1 MSAPVLE
8 ALLCE
13 AAEALDDAAVR
24 STAGGHEVVVGG
36 AVVAVIDPG
45 ALEAR
50 LRPAV
55 ASAALRTPDTA
66 PSDRGRG
73 WVRFAPAELDDF
85 ARDRALAWLESAVRL
100 GAEEARTGG

>member
-1 MSAPVLE
+1 MSPVALE
-8 ALLCE
+8 ALLLE
-13 AAEALDDAAVR
+13 AAGALDDAVIR
-24 STAGGHEVVVGG
+24 RTAEGHEVAVGG
-36 AVVAVIDPG
+36 AVAAVIRPD

-55 ASAALRTPDTA
+55 ASAALRTPDTV

-100 GAEEARTGG
+100 AAEGDPAG

>member
-1 MSAPVLE
+1 MSSSSLGMLLLE
-8 ALLCE
+8 A
-13 AAEALDDAAVR
+13 AGALEDVDVR
-24 STAGGHEVVVGG
+24 PADRGHEVVVAGS
-36 AVVAVIDPG
+36 VVAVVETD

-66 PSDRGRG
+66 PSERGRG
-73 WVRFAPAELDDF
+73 WVRFAPGILDDF

-100 GAEEARTGG
+100 ATEGDAAG